1 MLECVANLSQ
11 LVYNNYVTL
20 MWGHSHCSTDGNKP
34 ADVLA
39 IVGAT
44 IVTIGHRLLKQECKE
59 QAKSTTVDYWS
70 RSDGGPAT

>member
-59 QAKSTTVDYWS
+59 RAKSTTVDYWS
-70 RSDGGPAT
+70 